1 LAGWS
6 LRRRRFIE
14 WVVPADVFQEQT
26 PNRQVMIM
34 LKKLMESLQRSGTQN
49 LAKTFS
55 RLGRIGFWVQIVLG
69 SIPFLLMAYAFI
81 FTRSPS
87 GPRAGLAV
95 VEYLTLVN
103 VLILIFTIVWFHRH
117 TRLAHRIADPQAC
130 PSASSVIR
138 SVWTGLVASSIGL
151 LFSMMVMVT
160 ETGHL
165 LFYFLAAPQG
175 GVAVFQTSNAGPT
188 GWVSAV
194 DMMSL
199 MALSLLV
206 FAELVVLILSLWLLF
221 RTMQVSA
228 EFPQSATA

>member
-1 LAGWS
+1 
-6 LRRRRFIE
+6 
-14 WVVPADVFQEQT
+14 
-26 PNRQVMIM
+26 M
-34 LKKLMESLQRSGTQN
+34 LKTLMESLQRSGIQN

-55 RLGRIGFWVQIVLG
+55 RLGRIGFWVQIVVG
-69 SIPFLLMAYAFI
+69 AIPFLLMAYAFI
-81 FTRSPS
+81 FSRSPS
-87 GPRAGLAV
+87 GPRAGLAA
-95 VEYLTLVN
+95 VEYLTLVSA
-103 VLILIFTIVWFHRH
+103 LILIFTIVWFHRH
-117 TRLAHRIADPQAC
+117 TRLAHRIADPQTC

-138 SVWTGLVASSIGL
+138 SVWTGVVASSLGL
-151 LFSMMVMVT
+151 LFSMMVMVI

-175 GVAVFQTSNAGPT
+175 GIPVFQTSNTGPT

-194 DMMSL
+194 DMLSL

-228 EFPQSATA
+228 EFPQAATA

>member
-1 LAGWS
+1 
-6 LRRRRFIE
+6 
-14 WVVPADVFQEQT
+14 
-26 PNRQVMIM
+26 M
-34 LKKLMESLQRSGTQN
+34 LKKLMESLQQSGTQN

-95 VEYLTLVN
+95 VEYLTLASL
-103 VLILIFTIVWFHRH
+103 LILIFTIVWFHRY
-117 TRLAHRIADPQAC
+117 TRLANSIADPQAC
-130 PSASSVIR
+130 PPASSVIR

-175 GVAVFQTSNAGPT
+175 GFPVLQMPNAGSTT

-199 MALSLLV
+199 MALILCV

-228 EFPQSATA
+228 EFPPAPAQ

>member
-1 LAGWS
+1 
-6 LRRRRFIE
+6 
-14 WVVPADVFQEQT
+14 
-26 PNRQVMIM
+26 M
-34 LKKLMESLQRSGTQN
+34 LKELMENLQRPGTES

-55 RLGRIGFWVQIVLG
+55 RLGRIGFWMQIVVG
-69 SIPFLLMAYAFI
+69 SIPALLMAYAFI

-87 GPRAGLAV
+87 GPRAGLV
-95 VEYLTLVN
+95 IVEYLTLASL
-103 VLILIFTIVWFHRH
+103 LILIFTIFWFHRH
-117 TRLAHRIADPQAC
+117 TRLAQRIADPQAC
-130 PSASSVIR
+130 PPASSVIS
-138 SVWTGLVASSIGL
+138 SVWTGLIASGIGL
-151 LFSMMVMVT
+151 LFSMLVMLI

-175 GVAVFQTSNAGPT
+175 GVPVFQTSDAGAA

-221 RTMQVSA
+221 RTMQVAA
-228 EFPQSATA
+228 EFPPAPAQ

>member
-1 LAGWS
+1 
-6 LRRRRFIE
+6 
-14 WVVPADVFQEQT
+14 
-26 PNRQVMIM
+26 M
-34 LKKLMESLQRSGTQN
+34 LKELMENLQSSGTES

-55 RLGRIGFWVQIVLG
+55 RLGRIGFWIQIVVG
-69 SIPFLLMAYAFI
+69 SIPSLLMAYAFI

-87 GPRAGLAV
+87 GPRAGLV
-95 VEYLTLVN
+95 IVEYLTLASL
-103 VLILIFTIVWFHRH
+103 LILIFTIFWFHRH
-117 TRLAHRIADPQAC
+117 TRLAKRIADPQAC

-138 SVWTGLVASSIGL
+138 SVWTGLIASGIGL
-151 LFSMMVMVT
+151 VFSMLVMLI

-175 GVAVFQTSNAGPT
+175 GVPVFQTSDTGGA

-221 RTMQVSA
+221 RTMQVAA
-228 EFPQSATA
+228 EFPPDPVQ

>member
-1 LAGWS
+1 
-6 LRRRRFIE
+6 
-14 WVVPADVFQEQT
+14 
-26 PNRQVMIM
+26 M
-34 LKKLMESLQRSGTQN
+34 LKKLMESLQQPGTQS

-55 RLGRIGFWVQIVLG
+55 RLGRIGFWVQIVMG
-69 SIPFLLMAYAFI
+69 AIPLLLMAYAFI
-81 FTRSPS
+81 FSRSPS

-95 VEYLTLVN
+95 VEYLTLASL
-103 VLILIFTIVWFHRH
+103 LILIFTIVWFHRY
-117 TRLAHRIADPQAC
+117 TRLANSIADPQAC
-130 PSASSVIR
+130 PPASSVIR

-151 LFSMMVMVT
+151 LFSMLVMVT

-175 GVAVFQTSNAGPT
+175 GVAVFQTSDAGQT

-194 DMMSL
+194 DMLSL

-221 RTMQVSA
+221 RTIQASA
-228 EFPQSATA
+228 EFPQATAS

>member
-1 LAGWS
+1 
-6 LRRRRFIE
+6 
-14 WVVPADVFQEQT
+14 
-26 PNRQVMIM
+26 M
-34 LKKLMESLQRSGTQN
+34 LKKLMESLQQPGTQS

-55 RLGRIGFWVQIVLG
+55 RLGRIGFWVQIVMG
-69 SIPFLLMAYAFI
+69 AIPLLLMAYAFI
-81 FTRSPS
+81 FSRSPS

-95 VEYLTLVN
+95 VEYLTLASL
-103 VLILIFTIVWFHRH
+103 LILIFTIVWFHRY
-117 TRLAHRIADPQAC
+117 TRLANSIADPQAC
-130 PSASSVIR
+130 PPASSVIR

-151 LFSMMVMVT
+151 LLSMLVMVT

-175 GVAVFQTSNAGPT
+175 GVPVFQTSDAGQT

-199 MALSLLV
+199 MALILCV

-221 RTMQVSA
+221 RTIQASA
-228 EFPQSATA
+228 EFPQATAS